1 MRQKA
6 QEREGELAMNNK
18 DKQTKALQKPTS
30 QPTITIGTRKSRCEM
45 HGEAV
50 RDMKKVT
57 GTQSDHA
64 ALWIFQ
70 QAASA
75 LVFPRAQP
83 EDLIIET
90 AAVMAEMAPQNA
102 TEAMLSV
109 QMVAVHGAAM
119 MFLRDATLPDQ
130 TPVGR
135 EANVLRA
142 TRLMRVFNEQLEAMR
157 KLQGKGGRQQVTVE
171 HVHVHQGGQA
181 IVGAVSTSKRKG
193 GGDE

>member
-1 MRQKA
+1 MVFCPPVG
-6 QEREGELAMNNK
+6 ERSVLHSSQVLPSLFDPLGSASWRCIYASRVGRLSRIQFPRANERVRGEGENSRP
-18 DKQTKALQKPTS
+18 LQQNHFS
-30 QPTITIGTRKSRCEM
+30 YQIAI
-45 HGEAV
+45 
-50 RDMKKVT
+50 
-57 GTQSDHA
+57 
-64 ALWIFQ
+64 Q

-83 EDLIIET
+83 EDLVIET

-157 KLQGKGGRQQVTVE
+157 KLQGKGGRQQVTT
-171 HVHVHQGGQA
+171 
-181 IVGAVSTSKRKG
+181 STSIKADRRLW
-193 GGDE
+193 EP